1 MADRGLA
8 LLDASSVLI
17 VLEEGGELQIAA
29 TSGRRARVRGLP
41 VAGSALG
48 ALFSAG
54 QAIAVEK
61 PQRSEA
67 AWLEELGLDARAA
80 LVEHFTIEPHGA
92 GMIIA
97 LREQGKFSDPDRQA
111 VHAFAESLAARMTA
125 ERSAEIERLRYG
137 VRMREHERTRWA
149 RELHDDTV
157 QGLGALR
164 MQLANARDTG
174 DSEALRASVEKVLG
188 GLEREIVGIRHLI
201 TELRP
206 AALDDFGL
214 EAAVEALAR
223 RADDLYGLEVSS
235 RIELG
240 LTEDERLDPD
250 VESTIYRVIQEALT
264 NVARHA
270 EATRVVI
277 HVAER
282 EGALEVT
289 VTDNGRGL
297 EAAARAKEEAAERGE
312 ADLST
317 AAGAPGGFGLPGM
330 RERAELV
337 GGELELVS
345 NPAGG
350 ATMHLSIPAAARVAD
365 HPVG

>member
-1 MADRGLA
+1 M
-8 LLDASSVLI
+8 
-17 VLEEGGELQIAA
+17 
-29 TSGRRARVRGLP
+29 RGLP

-54 QAIAVEK
+54 QAVAIDR
-61 PQRSEA
+61 PQREEA
-67 AWLEELGLDARAA
+67 AWLGELGLQARAA
-80 LVEHFTIEPHGA
+80 RVEHFTIEPHGA
-92 GMIIA
+92 GMIVA
-97 LREQGKFSDPDRQA
+97 LRAQGGFREPDARALQ
-111 VHAFAESLAARMTA
+111 AFAESLAARMTA

-137 VRMREHERTRWA
+137 MRMREHERTRWA

-164 MQLANARDTG
+164 MQLANARDSS
-174 DSEALRASVEKVLG
+174 DNEALRASVEKVLG

-214 EAAVEALAR
+214 EAALEALAR
-223 RADDLYGLEVSS
+223 RAHDLYGLEVQGN
-235 RIELG
+235 IELDMG
-240 LTEDERLDPD
+240 EGERMDPD

-270 EATRVVI
+270 EATHVEIRVGERGDAMDVRVI
-277 HVAER
+277 
-282 EGALEVT
+282 
-289 VTDNGRGL
+289 DNGRGL
-297 EAAARAKEEAAERGE
+297 EASARAKEVAQGQATDG
-312 ADLST
+312 ST

-337 GGELELVS
+337 GGEIELTS
-345 NPAGG
+345 NQGEGAMLHLTVPSSGHARAGAGPA
-350 ATMHLSIPAAARVAD
+350 P
-365 HPVG
+365 